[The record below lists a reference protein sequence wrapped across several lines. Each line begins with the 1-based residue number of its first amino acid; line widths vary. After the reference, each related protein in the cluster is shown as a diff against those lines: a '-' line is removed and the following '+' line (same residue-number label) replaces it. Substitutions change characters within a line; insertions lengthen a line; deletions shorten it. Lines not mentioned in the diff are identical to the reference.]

1 MAMADGLEMT
11 ARPAEGSP
19 TRQAA
24 DEAAKVLDAL
34 AAVSME
40 LSCHCDVA
48 AHTLVLSASK
58 VQETCS
64 KIDEAV
70 CALKKILE
78 IAVQNGHGP
87 VPHLVAASQPKQPGE
102 SANE

>member
-1 MAMADGLEMT
+1 MN
-11 ARPAEGSP
+11 P
-19 TRQAA
+19 TREAA

-40 LSCHCDVA
+40 LNCHCDVPP
-48 AHTLVLSASK
+48 HTLVLSASK

-64 KIDEAV
+64 KIDDAV

-78 IAVQNGHGP
+78 IAEHSGNGP
-87 VPHLVAASQPKQPGE
+87 VSYLGASASTE

>member
-1 MAMADGLEMT
+1 MRLHRAMN
-11 ARPAEGSP
+11 P

-24 DEAAKVLDAL
+24 DEAGKVLDAL

-40 LSCHCDVA
+40 LSCHCGA
-48 AHTLVLSASK
+48 PPHTLVLSASK

-64 KIDEAV
+64 KIDDAV

-78 IAVQNGHGP
+78 IAARVGQGP
-87 VPHLVAASQPKQPGE
+87 VPHLSLPDPSE

>member
-1 MAMADGLEMT
+1 MD
-11 ARPAEGSP
+11 S
-19 TRQAA
+19 TREAA

-40 LSCHCDVA
+40 LSCHCDVPP
-48 AHTLVLSASK
+48 HTLVLPASK
-58 VQETCS
+58 VQETCQ

-78 IAVQNGHGP
+78 IAVRNGHGP
-87 VPHLVAASQPKQPGE
+87 VPHLAARPPSKP
-102 SANE
+102 ADD

>member
-1 MAMADGLEMT
+1 MN
-11 ARPAEGSP
+11 P

-40 LSCHCDVA
+40 LSCHCDVPP
-48 AHTLVLSASK
+48 HTLVLSASK

-64 KIDEAV
+64 KIDDAV
-70 CALKKILE
+70 SALKKILE
-78 IAVQNGHGP
+78 IAVRSGQGP
-87 VPHLVAASQPKQPGE
+87 VSYFGTSGVSE

>member
-1 MAMADGLEMT
+1 MD
-11 ARPAEGSP
+11 P

-24 DEAAKVLDAL
+24 DEAARVLDAL

-40 LSCHCDVA
+40 LSCHCDVP

-58 VQETCS
+58 VQETCA

-70 CALKKILE
+70 GALKKILE
-78 IAVQNGHGP
+78 IAVENGHGP
-87 VPHLVAASQPKQPGE
+87 VPHLAAAPPSEP
-102 SANE
+102 ANE

>member
-1 MAMADGLEMT
+1 VWLAAMN
-11 ARPAEGSP
+11 P

-40 LSCHCDVA
+40 LSCHCGVPPT
-48 AHTLVLSASK
+48 TLVLSASK
-58 VQETCS
+58 VQETCA

-78 IAVQNGHGP
+78 IAVRNGQGP
-87 VPHLVAASQPKQPGE
+87 VPRLGSPGSSE
-102 SANE
+102 PANE